1 MPPMA
6 QTRGTVLDHM
16 LRPLHRWVWGDFE
29 RRVRKL
35 LAFAEVEG
43 DGGRDILRACEVT
56 PDPLLRRLYLA
67 HAIDELH
74 HADLFRERGAA
85 LLRARGAGATP
96 PSTAGWL
103 PHGDHGIDDLR
114 VDEERDEALLAFLHV
129 AEKAAA
135 GRFTIYRD
143 LVEDDPPTRAIF
155 QEILRD
161 EVFHMNYTYTQLARI
176 SPQQYRQRVWR
187 ARASRL
193 WKRYLRVAAA
203 LAGLIGTALLTVQY
217 FVLLAP
223 FAWLAKRAQR
233 REPRGWTPIP
243 RDRRVS
249 PTGQY

>member
-1 MPPMA
+1 MPLIGRA
-6 QTRGTVLDHM
+6 RLDRM
-16 LRPLHRWVWGDFE
+16 LRPVHRWIWGDAE

-35 LAFAEVEG
+35 LAFAEVEA
-43 DGGRDILRACEVT
+43 DGGRDILRASEVT

-85 LLRARGAGATP
+85 LLQARPPRSTP
-96 PSTAGWL
+96 LSPSWL
-103 PHGDHGIDDLR
+103 PSGDHGIDDLR
-114 VDEERDEALLAFLHV
+114 VEDEPDESLLAFLHV

-143 LVEDDPPTRAIF
+143 VVQDDPSTRAVF
-155 QEILRD
+155 EEILRD
-161 EVFHMNYTYTQLARI
+161 EVFHMNYTYTQLARV
-176 SPQQYRQRVWR
+176 SPQLYRRRVWR

-203 LAGLIGTALLTVQY
+203 LAGVMGTLVLTIQY
-217 FVLLAP
+217 FILLPP
-223 FAWLAKRAQR
+223 FAWLAKRAER

-243 RDRRVS
+243 RDHHAP
-249 PTGQY
+249 PTSQY